1 MAHKA
6 LLFPEG
12 QEVQPEA
19 ETLSSLQ
26 SFERG
31 MGVMEGDAEG
41 LVTVQTVGLK

>member
-1 MAHKA
+1 MALKA

-12 QEVQPEA
+12 QEVQLEA

-31 MGVMEGDAEG
+31 MGVLEGNDEG
-41 LVTVQTVGLK
+41 LVM